1 MKKIYLFAA
10 VMLLF
15 GCADMQNLLP
25 FGSSSSDS
33 GSAQSRMHTCMLS
46 EAQSRLSAGT
56 LFNDS
61 VYNTAKDLAS
71 SCMKKLALQSMGI
84 SEQAQS
90 DATNIIN
97 SLRNLQQ

>member
-1 MKKIYLFAA
+1 MKKIYLLAA
-10 VMLLF
+10 VVLLF
-15 GCADMQNLLP
+15 GCADIKNMLP
-25 FGSSSSDS
+25 SGGNSSDT

-46 EAQSRLSAGT
+46 EAQARFSAGT

-71 SCMKKLALQSMGI
+71 GCMKKLALESMGI

>member
-1 MKKIYLFAA
+1 MKKICLFVTLVCLA
-10 VMLLF
+10 
-15 GCADMQNLLP
+15 GCADIQNMMSS
-25 FGSSSSDS
+25 GSSDTS
-33 GSAQSRMHTCMLS
+33 SAQSRMHSCMFS

-71 SCMKKLALQSMGI
+71 SCMKKLALESMGI
-84 SEQAQS
+84 SQQAQS